1 MSVSLSFLYLGKI
14 CITHHKDVTEPA
26 SHFSGAWSPNRWSDL
41 VEMGAEKLYNSK
53 EYLNLWKNLDFSP
66 KADLNLGEGED
77 LKFKGGAGSPKD
89 TMDN

>member
-1 MSVSLSFLYLGKI
+1 
-14 CITHHKDVTEPA
+14 
-26 SHFSGAWSPNRWSDL
+26 
-41 VEMGAEKLYNSK
+41 MGAEKLYNSK